1 MQRIML
7 IFLLSCVVCF
17 GADQTIIT
25 VAGLIA
31 AGAAAGDHT
40 KDAHRP
46 GQRKVYNQCIGNGT
60 PVVKMTQ
67 ITTVE
72 L

>member
-1 MQRIML
+1 ML

-31 AGAAAGDHT
+31 AGAEAGFPIT
-40 KDAHRP
+40 P
-46 GQRKVYNQCIGNGT
+46 GTVITVGGGPRSRYNNNGYRSRKAG
-60 PVVKMTQ
+60 
-67 ITTVE
+67 
-72 L
+72 